1 MRSATLN
8 PMPTADSIEALMLK
22 IAGTPK
28 RVHTHEYRRWWVE
41 SRWCRRGWYS
51 VLWPLPIRSYD
62 GVPRDER
69 CFEQR
74 SGRTL
79 PVYCRTRDE
88 AVEWAWK
95 LADSLDGFCL
105 ETARHGLMG

>member
-51 VLWPLPIRSYD
+51 VL
-62 GVPRDER
+62 
-69 CFEQR
+69 
-74 SGRTL
+74 
-79 PVYCRTRDE
+79 
-88 AVEWAWK
+88 
-95 LADSLDGFCL
+95 
-105 ETARHGLMG
+105 